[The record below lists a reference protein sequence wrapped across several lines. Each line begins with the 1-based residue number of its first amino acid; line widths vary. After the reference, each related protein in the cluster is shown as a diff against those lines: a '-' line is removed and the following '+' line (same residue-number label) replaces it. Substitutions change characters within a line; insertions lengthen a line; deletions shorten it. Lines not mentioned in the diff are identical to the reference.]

1 MMVYRL
7 LIWLLFLPAIL
18 KAQEAS
24 FQFSSHIEGAFSDFF
39 VDNLGNIILL
49 NEHGQLKKISPS
61 GDSIAV
67 FNNVRKY
74 GKVHSVD
81 VSNPLKILLYFK
93 DFSTIVVLD
102 RFLNSRA
109 VIDLRKNALY
119 QVGTIAQS
127 YDNNIWV
134 YDDQEAKL
142 KRIGEDGRVIDQST
156 DLRLIMD
163 SIPYPQHMVDQDKQ
177 LYLYDPLMGVY
188 IFDYYGAIKRRLP
201 FTGWK
206 DFSVIN
212 QSLFGRDDKYLYRYE
227 PGSFKLQQ
235 YLLPATFKDSKKIVI
250 GQGKIYQLTGTGIT
264 IFDY

>member
-1 MMVYRL
+1 MIYRL
-7 LIWLLFLPAIL
+7 LIWILLMPSLAV
-18 KAQEAS
+18 AQETN
-24 FQFSSHIEGAFSDFF
+24 FKFSSTIEGVFNDFY

-49 NEHGQLKKISPS
+49 NENGQLKKISAS

-81 VSNPLKILLYFK
+81 VSNPLKILLFFR

-109 VIDLRKNALY
+109 VIDLRKNSLY

-127 YDNNIWV
+127 YDNNVWI

-142 KRIGEDGRVIDQST
+142 KRIGEDGRIIDQST
-156 DLRLIMD
+156 DLRLILD
-163 SIPYPQHMVDQDKQ
+163 SIPNPQYIIDQDKQ
-177 LYLYDPLMGVY
+177 LYLYDPQMGVY
-188 IFDYYGAIKRRLP
+188 IFDYYGALKRRLP

-206 DFSVIN
+206 DFAVIN
-212 QSLFGRDDKYLYRYE
+212 HTVFGRDEQYLYRYE
-227 PGSFKLQQ
+227 PGSLNLKQYRLPSSFKG
-235 YLLPATFKDSKKIVI
+235 SKKIVV
-250 GQGKIYQLTGTGIT
+250 GLGKIYQLTSKGIM
-264 IFDY
+264 IYDY